1 MFYYRIYGLIV
12 RCNVDMSLLMPV
24 EETEYYDMEIS
35 VLYNVLPSS
44 SRIKISEHIDFY
56 RVELCSF
63 AEYKIFKEKHGN
75 CSSSI
80 VWGYWLSVFNE
91 YRLQL
96 QMHKLI

>member
-1 MFYYRIYGLIV
+1 M
-12 RCNVDMSLLMPV
+12 N
-24 EETEYYDMEIS
+24 
-35 VLYNVLPSS
+35 
-44 SRIKISEHIDFY
+44 IKKGVYTYAD
-56 RVELCSF
+56 C
-63 AEYKIFKEKHGN
+63 KHGN

>member
-63 AEYKIFKEKHGN
+63 AEYKIFKEKA
-75 CSSSI
+75 CLLLQEIATLTVRI
-80 VWGYWLSVFNE
+80 VGKNMKTW
-91 YRLQL
+91 
-96 QMHKLI
+96 

>member
-63 AEYKIFKEKHGN
+63 AEYKIFKEKALIECN
-75 CSSSI
+75 ASCETD
-80 VWGYWLSVFNE
+80 FF
-91 YRLQL
+91 RLCL
-96 QMHKLI
+96 TFRFLFIL